1 MMPGSVGVERNRLS
15 RAYALVA
22 SSALFLLFI
31 GASSASRGQAP
42 GVVFSQA
49 NGVTGIGSTAG
60 AGDFGGT
67 SAHSSAN
74 SRGDVFLNVSTSKS
88 EYVDEIPAN
97 GGAQVALLTDSNA
110 PAYGGRSVFVDSSS
124 NLYVTVVDGTTYS
137 ANIVY
142 IPFIN
147 GTYPTGAVY
156 STLTNCSAF
165 PVPATTTAACN
176 VPLNYPASL
185 GYYAQTADV
194 ALDGGGNL
202 YVLAKYIGGSP
213 ATQYNMVIE
222 WPAKTNNA
230 TILAGTLPNNTGNPE
245 FAVDKAG
252 DVFYEDGSGNNYY
265 LAAGS
270 STLISMPLYYIG
282 GVSIDAGQNVYF
294 TQANG
299 SSYSIIELPFI
310 NGTACNG
317 ANCTADQYTL
327 TTQLGTGYTSG
338 PSNGL
343 AITGYGKIY
352 YSGSYPNSL
361 SSLTVGNLSFG
372 STNVGST
379 SGTSTLT
386 VFAAG
391 YIQFNKFKV
400 SGPFAV
406 SSTTCTTNTVYG
418 PYQNNT
424 YCAVTVSYTAT
435 APGPQTGS
443 IQAYDIYGNLLGEAI
458 LSGAGV
464 GSTVNVDP
472 GTVSPLGS
480 GFAKPV
486 AIAVD
491 ASGNTYVADTG
502 SIYKTVAGGSSS
514 TAVATGFGTPT
525 SIAVDGAG
533 NLYVGDAHTGQI
545 IEVPYANGAYGTQ
558 KALVTGLRGTS
569 GLTLDNN
576 GNLYVADSGNGRVL
590 LLSGTGNLGDGS
602 IVSTIATGFTTPIAV
617 AIDASSNLYVSDSGT
632 GKVTQIATLTGTQ
645 ATILSGL
652 TTASG
657 IAVDAGG
664 SLFVVDSG
672 AGTILHIPNIGGVLN
687 KNFAVEL
694 GTIVTS
700 PNAIAVDSSGNVYV
714 TGTNTST
721 ATPPVIKAA
730 VASMNRSTGL
740 LQFGNEEQTY
750 LSASTAATV
759 SDGGTAALL
768 FNSPYFSAT
777 GSTSSYALQSS
788 STCAN
793 SLTLAPGAACSVSA
807 VFTPASSGVYTETV
821 SFSSTP
827 STTSTLIL
835 AGTGVNLPKTT
846 TTISSVTP
854 AAPTYGQTVTV
865 AATVAPVTAGT
876 QPAGTVA
883 FTVDG
888 IPQAQTSTVSSG
900 GAVSIILSSLSG
912 GAHTIVASYSG
923 STTYAPSTS
932 AIFNLSIGKSGTTST
947 ATILSSTVYSNPTSQ
962 MPGVTV
968 TFNAVVTPSLP
979 GTPTGTVNFYNG
991 ATLLGSVALT
1001 ANSTASFSTSTLAV
1015 GQYAVSSA
1023 YSGDANYN
1031 GSTSS
1036 GTQSLLISNPTI
1048 QVTPSATSIVGGG
1061 PAVTFTITSVAGFGL
1076 VSGTTGAIDLAC
1088 GKLPAYAI
1096 CSFSP
1101 PVAQV
1106 SPTTSAQ
1113 IALTILINQP
1123 PVIAVPAGIGAVSSR
1138 SGWFGILL
1146 SLLFLL
1152 PVALAG
1158 FSIRRRHRG
1167 RFGGLLAKSRYIVT
1181 LLFLLGVCTA
1191 AFTGCGNSSTSTYT
1205 TPKGTSALLV
1215 NATISAGA
1223 VNPAPAQTVSLQL
1236 IVN

>member
-1 MMPGSVGVERNRLS
+1 MPGSVEVERNRLS
-15 RAYALVA
+15 RANALVA
-22 SSALFLLFI
+22 SSVLFLLFL
-31 GASSASRGQAP
+31 GATAASRGQTP

-60 AGDFGGT
+60 AGDYGGT
-67 SAHSSAN
+67 AAHSSAN
-74 SRGDVFLNVSTSKS
+74 SRGDVFLDVSTSKS
-88 EYVDEIPAN
+88 QYVDELPAN
-97 GGAQVALLTDSNA
+97 GGSQVALLTDTNA
-110 PAYGGRSVFVDSSS
+110 AAYGGRSVFVDSSD

-142 IPFIN
+142 IPFVN

-185 GYYAQTADV
+185 GYYVQSADV
-194 ALDGGGNL
+194 ALDGSGNL

-213 ATQYNMVIE
+213 ATQYNMIIE

-270 STLISMPLYYIG
+270 TNLISMPVYYIG

-299 SSYSIIELPFI
+299 SSYSIIELPFL

-327 TTQLGTGYTSG
+327 TTQLSTGYTSG

-361 SSLTVGNLSFG
+361 SSLTVGSLSFG

-379 SGTSTLT
+379 SGTATLT

-391 YIQFNKFKV
+391 YIQFNKFMV

-406 SSTTCTTNTVYG
+406 SSTTCTANTVYG

-424 YCAVTVSYTAT
+424 YCAVTVTYTAT

-443 IQAYDIYGNLLGEAI
+443 IQAYDIYGNFLGEAI
-458 LSGAGV
+458 LSGTGV

-472 GTVSPLGS
+472 GTVSPVGS
-480 GFAKPV
+480 GFTNPV

-491 ASGNTYVADTG
+491 GSGNTYVADTG
-502 SIYKTVAGGSSS
+502 SIYKTVAGGSTS
-514 TAVATGFGTPT
+514 TAVATNFGSPT
-525 SIAVDGAG
+525 SVAVDGAG
-533 NLYVGDAHTGQI
+533 NLYVGDVHTGQV
-545 IEVPYANGAYGTQ
+545 IEVPYTNGAYGTP
-558 KALVTGLRGTS
+558 KALISGLRGTS
-569 GLTLDNN
+569 GLTLDSN

-590 LLSGTGNLGDGS
+590 LLSGAGNLGDGS
-602 IVSTIATGFTTPIAV
+602 IVSAVATGFTTPIAL
-617 AIDASSNLYVSDSGT
+617 ALDASGNLYVSDSGT
-632 GKVTQIATLTGTQ
+632 GKVTQIATPTGTE

-652 TTASG
+652 QAASG
-657 IAVDAGG
+657 IALDAGG
-664 SLFVVDSG
+664 GLFVVDSG
-672 AGTILHIPNIGGVLN
+672 AGTIQHIPNISGVLN
-687 KNFAVEL
+687 KNFAVVL

-714 TGTNTST
+714 TGTNTSS
-721 ATPPVIKAA
+721 APPPVTKAA
-730 VASMNRSTGL
+730 VASMNRSAGL

-750 LSASTAATV
+750 SSAGTAATV
-759 SDGGTAALL
+759 SDGGTAAVQ

-777 GSTSSYALQSS
+777 GSTTSFALQSS

-793 SLTLAPGAACSVSA
+793 SLTLNPGAACSISA
-807 VFTPASSGVYTETV
+807 VFTPASSGLYTETL
-821 SFSSTP
+821 SFSSVP
-827 STTSTLIL
+827 STTSALTLT
-835 AGTGVNLPKTT
+835 GTGVNLPKTT
-846 TTISSVTP
+846 TTISSVNP
-854 AAPTYGQTVTV
+854 ASPTYGQTVTV
-865 AATVAPVTAGT
+865 TATVAAVTGT
-876 QPAGTVA
+876 QPTGTVA

-888 IPQAQTSTVSSG
+888 IPQGQASTVSSSG
-900 GAVSIILSSLSG
+900 TVSIILSALSG
-912 GAHTIVASYSG
+912 GAHTIVASYNG

-932 AIFNLSIGKSGTTST
+932 AVFNLSIAKSGTTST
-947 ATILSSTVYSNPTSQ
+947 ASILSSTVYSNPTSQ
-962 MPGVTV
+962 IPGVSV
-968 TFNAVVTPSLP
+968 TLDAVVTPSLP
-979 GTPTGTVNFYNG
+979 GTPTGTVSFYNG
-991 ATLLGSVALT
+991 ATLLGTVTLT
-1001 ANSTASFSTSTLAV
+1001 ANSTASFSTSTLAI
-1015 GQYAVSSA
+1015 GQYSVTAV
-1023 YSGDANYN
+1023 YSGDTNYY

-1036 GTQSLLISNPTI
+1036 GAQSLIISNPTI

-1088 GKLPAYAI
+1088 GQLPSYAV

-1106 SPTTSAQ
+1106 NPTTSAQ
-1113 IALTILINQP
+1113 INLSVLINQP
-1123 PVIAVPAGIGAVSSR
+1123 PVIAVPASIGAVSSR
-1138 SGWFGILL
+1138 PGWSGALI
-1146 SLLFLL
+1146 SLLFML
-1152 PVALAG
+1152 PAALAA
-1158 FSIRRRHRG
+1158 FSLRRRNRG
-1167 RFGGLLAKSRYIVT
+1167 RLGGLLAKSRTIVT

-1191 AFTGCGNSSTSTYT
+1191 AFTSCGNSSTSTYT
-1205 TPKGTSALLV
+1205 TPKGTSTLLV
-1215 NATISAGA
+1215 NATISSGV
-1223 VNPAPAQTVSLQL
+1223 VNPAPAKTVSLQL